1 MNSFRPIPIHSSH
14 KNDESM
20 SSRSMDNMHNS
31 WKLEKV
37 IDERGKSNYKL
48 ITELNTNTD
57 AVVGGSS
64 KKNKTKRVQTHKPI
78 APYGVPGASAYMNT
92 KAQTLNAPTLNSN
105 IIKSLKKIKK
115 NRITK
120 AHYDAGSDSSSKSI
134 KTDVE
139 FSIERFAS
147 VEGKIS
153 NNMIIGNKGLII
165 PYGNGNDLLQK
176 SYSHGHLVSS
186 NIQLQN
192 INVLLSYFG
201 PKTIPCITV
210 SIWSQTFSPAI
221 ELVNIITLPIQ
232 NLEPNRGKLIIKDI
246 HADIVNRGQVF
257 VTLNCT
263 EEYVGNIDVKYSL
276 EVSSVYEISRE
287 AEYDFEFPD
296 FFNNGGFP
304 VPVQMP
310 IRVQEPI
317 IQEIVQ
323 PTPEQPVQAV
333 PAQVTKQPINFAPKT
348 NKSIFGDFIK
358 GKNEENVPIFGKK
371 TPEMDQND
379 GSISMNQSI
388 YANQAK
394 KAANFLQ
401 DNNDDNDVDFTE
413 KDDTDINKILNILRN
428 QTYEN

>member
-1 MNSFRPIPIHSSH
+1 
-14 KNDESM
+14 
-20 SSRSMDNMHNS
+20 
-31 WKLEKV
+31 
-37 IDERGKSNYKL
+37 
-48 ITELNTNTD
+48 
-57 AVVGGSS
+57 
-64 KKNKTKRVQTHKPI
+64 
-78 APYGVPGASAYMNT
+78 
-92 KAQTLNAPTLNSN
+92 
-105 IIKSLKKIKK
+105 
-115 NRITK
+115 
-120 AHYDAGSDSSSKSI
+120 
-134 KTDVE
+134 
-139 FSIERFAS
+139 
-147 VEGKIS
+147 
-153 NNMIIGNKGLII
+153 
-165 PYGNGNDLLQK
+165 
-176 SYSHGHLVSS
+176 
-186 NIQLQN
+186 
-192 INVLLSYFG
+192 
-201 PKTIPCITV
+201 V

-246 HADIVNRGQVF
+246 HADVVNRGQVF

-323 PTPEQPVQAV
+323 PTPEQPVQIVTA
-333 PAQVTKQPINFAPKT
+333 PAPKQPVNFAPKT